1 MEEKN
6 KVEEPNENEENKDI
20 TVQTLVDEIKSLNE
34 ALKSQNEAHKKEIE
48 EIVKNFSHNKE
59 PQKSEEEIM
68 IENVINKV
76 NKYRG

>member
-1 MEEKN
+1 MEEEN
-6 KVEEPNENEENKDI
+6 KVEEPNENEENKNI

-34 ALKSQNEAHKKEIE
+34 AIKAQSEAHKKEIE
-48 EIVKNFSHNKE
+48 EIIKNFSHNKE

-68 IENVINKV
+68 VENVINKV